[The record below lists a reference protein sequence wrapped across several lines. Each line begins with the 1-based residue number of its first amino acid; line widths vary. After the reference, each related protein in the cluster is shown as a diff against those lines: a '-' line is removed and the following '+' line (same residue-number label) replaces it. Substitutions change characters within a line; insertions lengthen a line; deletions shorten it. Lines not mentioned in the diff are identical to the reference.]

1 MLGRADEPRGRRWT
15 PLGGGRVVT
24 ILAVVGLVVVL
35 VAIGRVA
42 NLFDLPGW
50 LDGGRSDPAPRGDVI
65 YEGQKARS
73 ASERFL
79 IDVGDGEAI
88 VSVKAKQNHDK
99 SGWLINGD
107 FQSTNGTSSVADP
120 DDRDVPA
127 KLKVAVDYCAD
138 GTVTVGPGRDGAD
151 RSITFDLGRVYVCDT
166 TLEHTAAN
174 DAAFRQDDTPP
185 AFHGRFVSFV
195 AGAAETAAAAAACP
209 TDQLDRFRTPQY
221 LDFVRGRL
229 ADRFDL
235 PASAVT
241 VTAPTVG
248 ASDAATRAALGRRLD
263 SFLERHD
270 PDHPKVTYKALSV
283 QYLSG
288 RGSAVEDSCYRSPG
302 ATKLADID
310 DVDLPGRG

>member
-1 MLGRADEPRGRRWT
+1 MLLRRAGGDRRR
-15 PLGGGRVVT
+15 GGGV
-24 ILAVVGLVVVL
+24 LAVAAAAAAVVL
-35 VAIGRVA
+35 VLAAIDRIG
-42 NLFDLPGW
+42 LFHLPDW
-50 LDGGRSDPAPRGDVI
+50 FPGGRDDPAARGDVI
-65 YEGQKARS
+65 YEGQRATA
-73 ASERFL
+73 ASRDFL
-79 IDVGDGEAI
+79 VDIGDGEAF

>member
-1 MLGRADEPRGRRWT
+1 MLLRRA
-15 PLGGGRVVT
+15 GGGRRRGGGVLAVAAAAAAVVL
-24 ILAVVGLVVVL
+24 ILAAIDRIGL
-35 VAIGRVA
+35 
-42 NLFDLPGW
+42 FHLPDW
-50 LDGGRSDPAPRGDVI
+50 FPGGRDDPAARGDVI
-65 YEGQKARS
+65 YEGQRATA
-73 ASERFL
+73 ASRDFL
-79 IDVGDGEAI
+79 VDIGDGEAF

>member
-1 MLGRADEPRGRRWT
+1 MLLRRAGDGRRR
-15 PLGGGRVVT
+15 GGGV
-24 ILAVVGLVVVL
+24 LAVAAAAAAVVL
-35 VAIGRVA
+35 VLAAIDRIG
-42 NLFDLPGW
+42 LFHLPDW
-50 LDGGRSDPAPRGDVI
+50 FPGGRDDPAARGDVI
-65 YEGQKARS
+65 YEGQRATA
-73 ASERFL
+73 ASRDFL
-79 IDVGDGEAI
+79 VDIGDGEAF

>member
-1 MLGRADEPRGRRWT
+1 MLLRRA
-15 PLGGGRVVT
+15 GGGRRRGGG
-24 ILAVVGLVVVL
+24 ILAAAAAVAAVVL
-35 VAIGRVA
+35 VLAAIDRVG
-42 NLFDLPGW
+42 LFHLPDW
-50 LDGGRSDPAPRGDVI
+50 FPGGRDDPAARGDVI
-65 YEGQKARS
+65 YEGQRATA
-73 ASERFL
+73 ASRDFL
-79 IDVGDGEAI
+79 IDIGDGEAV
-88 VSVKAKQNHDK
+88 VSVKAKQNHDR

-151 RSITFDLGRVYVCDT
+151 RSISFDLGRVYVCDT

-195 AGAAETAAAAAACP
+195 SGAAETAAAAAACP
-209 TDQLDRFRTPQY
+209 TDQLERFRTPRY
-221 LDFVRGRL
+221 LDFVRDRL
-229 ADRFDL
+229 AERFDL

-248 ASDAATRAALGRRLD
+248 ASDADTRAALGRRLD

-288 RGSAVEDSCYRSPG
+288 KGSAVEDSCYRSPG
-302 ATKLADID
+302 AKKLADIE

>member
-1 MLGRADEPRGRRWT
+1 MLLRRA
-15 PLGGGRVVT
+15 GGGQRRGGGLVAIVAA
-24 ILAVVGLVVVL
+24 LAAVVVVL
-35 VAIGRVA
+35 AAIDRIG
-42 NLFDLPGW
+42 LFHLPDW
-50 LDGGRSDPAPRGDVI
+50 FPGGRDDPTARGDVI
-65 YEGQKARS
+65 YEGQRATS
-73 ASERFL
+73 ASRDFL
-79 IDVGDGEAI
+79 IDIGDGEAV

-120 DDRDVPA
+120 TDRDVPA
-127 KLKVAVDYCAD
+127 KLRVAVDYCAD

-151 RSITFDLGRVYVCDT
+151 RSISFDLGRVYVCDT

-174 DAAFRQDDTPP
+174 DAAFEQDDTPP

-209 TDQLDRFRTPQY
+209 TDQLDRFRTPKY
-221 LDFVRGRL
+221 LAFVRDRL

-235 PASAVT
+235 PAAAVR
-241 VTAPTVG
+241 VSAPTVG

-270 PDHPKVTYKALSV
+270 PDHPHTTYKALSV

-288 RGSAVEDSCYRSPG
+288 PGRAIQDSCYRSPG
-302 ATKLADID
+302 ATKLSDID
-310 DVDLPGRG
+310 DVELPGRH

>member
-1 MLGRADEPRGRRWT
+1 MLLRRA
-15 PLGGGRVVT
+15 GGGRRRGGGVLAVAAAAAAVVL
-24 ILAVVGLVVVL
+24 ILAAIDRIGL
-35 VAIGRVA
+35 
-42 NLFDLPGW
+42 FHLPDW
-50 LDGGRSDPAPRGDVI
+50 FPGGRDDPAARGDVI
-65 YEGQKARS
+65 YEGQRATA
-73 ASERFL
+73 ASRDFL
-79 IDVGDGEAI
+79 VDIGDGEAF

-151 RSITFDLGRVYVCDT
+151 RSITFDLGRLYVCDT

-221 LDFVRGRL
+221 LDFVRDRL

-270 PDHPKVTYKALSV
+270 PDHPKVTYEALSV

-288 RGSAVEDSCYRSPG
+288 RGSAVEDSCYRTPG